1 MASFRHNRIERLAF
15 CIEYAFQVTPEFAEW
30 TAEPLVK
37 SIPASEI
44 ERR

>member
-1 MASFRHNRIERLAF
+1 MASFRHNQLERLAF
-15 CIEYAFQVTPEFAEW
+15 CIEYAFRVTPEFAEW